1 MENIKPNK
9 KFDWNQINLS
19 LSDKPFDVLRQFLGV
34 ARELDNELSSKLSY
48 FELSYGKLKVLKSLL
63 IHECPL
69 SPSELADIARVTR
82 STITGLLDGLEKDE
96 FIRRST
102 LEDRRKTG
110 VYITEKGREVIE
122 TLFPLYFNHVT
133 NIFSKTTKEEQLLL
147 LNLLEKIKDGL
158 HYAKDHNIFPT

>member
-1 MENIKPNK
+1 M
-9 KFDWNQINLS
+9 
-19 LSDKPFDVLRQFLGV
+19 V
-34 ARELDNELSSKLSY
+34 SKRMNS
-48 FELSYGKLKVLKSLL
+48 F
-63 IHECPL
+63 
-69 SPSELADIARVTR
+69 
-82 STITGLLDGLEKDE
+82 
-96 FIRRST
+96 RRST